1 MESYGGGGGNPRPR
15 ASASS
20 WRPCT
25 AAATASR
32 AGSGAFVY
40 DGMRAMPLSTSTAN
54 FTRSLR
60 KAASFA
66 HNKKPLPS
74 ADAPPPRRSL
84 SSKEN
89 RRSAG
94 AASTEGA
101 EAPLMSPRRPM
112 PEPGPGAA
120 ARGPLEPAIRRRRSA
135 GAAAATDDAGAGRG
149 PSGALR
155 EILAPR
161 TRRKEEPEKEEAA
174 HRARMLTARL
184 LQWRFANARMEKAMA
199 RATSAAENKL
209 FYTWLRVAEL
219 RNIQAAKRI
228 VAQRRRQKLKLA
240 RLLRPHLPLLASW
253 ESLARP
259 HDDAAADL
267 GRVLSAACTSVPLA
281 DGARADAESL
291 REAMLSCEGTANE
304 IQAITDMFHATAV
317 ATSGAL
323 GELARTIQQEM
334 ECLQEATRLS
344 SIVTSL
350 QMQEVSLRA
359 NLMQARQRL
368 GQLGLGP
375 AVVAPALATSGWCF

>member
-1 MESYGGGGGNPRPR
+1 MESYGGGSPRPR
-15 ASASS
+15 SSASS
-20 WRPCT
+20 RRPC
-25 AAATASR
+25 AAATTASR

-40 DGMRAMPLSTSTAN
+40 DGMRATPLSTSAAN

-66 HNKKPLPS
+66 HKKPLPS
-74 ADAPPPRRSL
+74 ADAPPPRRTL

-89 RRSAG
+89 SG
-94 AASTEGA
+94 SSPGDAA
-101 EAPLMSPRRPM
+101 LLMMSPRRSM
-112 PEPGPGAA
+112 PEPGAAA
-120 ARGPLEPAIRRRRSA
+120 ARGPWEPTRRRRSTT
-135 GAAAATDDAGAGRG
+135 GTTTTDDAGAGKG
-149 PSGALR
+149 PSGPLR
-155 EILAPR
+155 EMMAP
-161 TRRKEEPEKEEAA
+161 RRKEEPEKEEAA

-240 RLLRPHLPLLASW
+240 RLLRPQLPLLASW
-253 ESLARP
+253 EPLSRP
-259 HDDAAADL
+259 HVDATADL

-281 DGARADAESL
+281 AGAEADVESL
-291 REAMLSCEGTANE
+291 HETVFSCVGTVDEIEAIVDTFYAKAG
-304 IQAITDMFHATAV
+304 

-323 GELARTIQQEM
+323 GELARTIQQEV
-334 ECLQEATRLS
+334 ECLEEATRLS
-344 SIVTSL
+344 SIVTGL

-359 NLMQARQRL
+359 NLIQAKQRL
-368 GQLGLGP
+368 RLGP
-375 AVVAPALATSGWCF
+375 AVAAPAFAASGWCF